1 MARIVSAVELD
12 GKLDIIVDCGR
23 GCTHAVN
30 VSASSDRQAIRAAC
44 KARIQEEEDRER
56 RKVLRSDLIG
66 DL

>member
-12 GKLDIIVDCGR
+12 GTVTLVVDG
-23 GCTHAVN
+23 GKGSTYSVTIPADAN
-30 VSASSDRQAIRAAC
+30 KQAIRAAC